1 MIVPDLDILRIL
13 AATPI
18 QSHQTKCSPN
28 DRMNRI
34 PVLNMKKGDALAKN
48 LGFVIGLNSQAL
60 SCVQPT
66 QPPLQL
72 VQDSLVHCLQ
82 PLPGAPGSTVYLV
95 NLSMDR
101 RLDKG
106 QVL

>member
-1 MIVPDLDILRIL
+1 
-13 AATPI
+13 
-18 QSHQTKCSPN
+18 
-28 DRMNRI
+28 MNRI
-34 PVLNMKKGDALAKN
+34 PVLNMKEVEPLAEN
-48 LGFVIGLNSQAL
+48 LGFVIRLDSQAL
-60 SCVQPT
+60 SCVQPP
-66 QPPLQL
+66 QPPLQF

-82 PLPGAPGSTVYLV
+82 PLPGAPGSTVYSV